1 MTLHEILREKEIA
14 NCREDRG
21 EQDSD
26 GRLPLV
32 EQSPDEFECL
42 VKVARGERVTELV
55 DDAAARER
63 YESANVF
70 QSDLQVLLAEEEI
83 DFLQL
88 ALNSASVAT
97 SEEDEEIERLVV
109 ETQPVFPA

>member
-26 GRLPLV
+26 GGLPLV

-42 VKVARGERVTELV
+42 VKVARGERVTELE

-70 QSDLQVLLAEEEI
+70 QSDLPFLGAEEEI
-83 DFLQL
+83 EFLKL
-88 ALNSASVAT
+88 APDRAGIAT
-97 SEEDEEIERLVV
+97 GEEDEEIERLVV
-109 ETQPVFPA
+109 EL

>member
-1 MTLHEILREKEIA
+1 MGSCFSREPIQDRDEGKGRTRPRQPMTLHEILREKEIA

-42 VKVARGERVTELV
+42 LKVARGERVTELV

-70 QSDLQVLLAEEEI
+70 QSDLPFLGAEEEI
-83 DFLQL
+83 EFLK
-88 ALNSASVAT
+88 
-97 SEEDEEIERLVV
+97 
-109 ETQPVFPA
+109 

>member
-42 VKVARGERVTELV
+42 VKVACGERVTELV

-70 QSDLQVLLAEEEI
+70 QSDLPCLGAEEEI
-83 DFLQL
+83 EFLKRVPDR
-88 ALNSASVAT
+88 AGVAT
-97 SEEDEEIERLVV
+97 GEEDEEIERIVV
-109 ETQPVFPA
+109 EL